1 MNRQRLGG
9 AAQVFLGAAL
19 PFLLL
24 PARLWAQAQVQ
35 LFIDQSFVV
44 KDSGAYC
51 YYDATQKHF
60 FCMDGSAGN
69 CRDAVGA
76 SIDCTNVNEG
86 TGTGL
91 QPQNGNI
98 SNDPR
103 IEFDQRTVAETNA
116 LCRSNVPYGDD
127 DPTDGTGLGN
137 NTCNADV
144 FLCAGIGY
152 NNPGSDEVALDMVEF
167 EVIKYQDGANP
178 LDAGSTPPLRT
189 FFVDAPG
196 VLPADSNS
204 NGAPLKPYCVLWDGG
219 YYIQG
224 ELGKTNGQYG
234 FRVTAQTNQTGSSG
248 NITITAQRAYP
259 SGATRDVYGD
269 FVLQK
274 PIMVDVTNVHVVRS
288 SPTVVGASGVYAQP
302 YNLTYRLSKDAS
314 MYITISDPAGG
325 RVLRSVLPGVARV
338 GEGTPNGTL
347 LNGDAWNGRAD
358 NGDLLPPGI
367 FLATL
372 QAYAADQ
379 FGGDLS
385 YPTTRQV
392 SIDPLQIT
400 DIRVQPLLG
409 GATSLATLSYVLTEP
424 ATVYIDIYPPNTQ
437 FCGNLNNVNDP
448 VNVERAAPVYAGGSI
463 IAYGPKDFKAM
474 IGNCNPGSE
483 APLVR
488 HIEEFKVG
496 RSSVLNFWDGRDL
509 NGNALCQD
517 GDYVFVIY
525 ASLPSQNGSAFM
537 GAGTDRRIWTTKAQ
551 TGFIPVI
558 RGFVG
563 LSQVA
568 PSPTVI
574 GSSPAI
580 SGLNP
585 FVFRYSLGR
594 DAITSMKIFDY
605 TGTRLVKTLAD
616 NVVRPGLFANQ
627 EIWSDAVDNTGR
639 WVTSGTY
646 LAQLTA
652 ADPMCPM
659 KVSTVSA
666 SFPVDLFRITDV
678 LTTPLMSGT
687 SDTITLN
694 YQLSQSM
701 NVVWNIY
708 PPGTVILNSTST
720 WPPCGMSWTAC
731 ANTVNAQGN
740 AVGPMISFHGTRPGR
755 MRITEYWDGRD
766 ANGLLV
772 PDGSYVYTLVAQ
784 STTTPQYYAADRI
797 FGTLT
802 VSRGAII
809 FTTFNVQ
816 PTVPEL
822 FNSSATITLHPFSI
836 NYALTRQSS
845 VTVQVLNN
853 NLPNQVIRTIFAG
866 AVRDGGLLLEDVWDG
881 RDDRGN
887 FPLPGFYLVRAVAQ
901 DVASQLSSPSTAQMT
916 ISYDPLR
923 IYDVAIA
930 PLVTQGEGARILY
943 QVSETMKVAV
953 KIYRPGTVFDGNGNP
968 TPPESVSLVKRIV
981 GVRPAR
987 TQITEVWDGLDL
999 RRGGTPD
1006 GNYKFTI
1013 VASTDMNAIDSKTG
1027 NVVNAQALAEDR
1039 PLDDVAVVRNLSEDP
1054 QGEFERFS
1062 YVYPNP
1068 VDGDEAFIVIFTP
1081 FQARAKLKLYTLSG
1095 EQVLDQDFGEQA
1107 ANDYV
1112 DGGSTNAGVKC
1123 FRWTRTNAAGRRVAR
1138 GVYYALIR
1146 LESTD
1151 GSRNVLQ
1158 KVKKFLV
1165 R

>member
-1 MNRQRLGG
+1 MG
-9 AAQVFLGAAL
+9 AARAFCGAAS
-19 PFLLL
+19 LLL
-24 PARLWAQAQVQ
+24 GLSSRLFAQGQVQ
-35 LFIDQSFVV
+35 LFIDQSFVA

-51 YYDATQKHF
+51 YYNAAQKHF
-60 FCMDGSAGN
+60 FCLDGTNN
-69 CRDAVGA
+69 CSGGAYCQDIDALDA
-76 SIDCTNVNEG
+76 SG
-86 TGTGL
+86 M
-91 QPQNGNI
+91 QPQYGNI

-103 IEFDQRTVAETNA
+103 IEFDQRTVAETSA
-116 LCRSNVPYGDD
+116 LCRSNVPPGDD
-127 DPTDGTGLGN
+127 DVATGTGLGN

-144 FLCAGIGY
+144 FICAGIGY
-152 NNPGSDEVALDMVEF
+152 NNPGSDAVALDMVSF
-167 EVIKYQDGANP
+167 EIFKFQDGANP

-189 FFVDAPG
+189 FFVDSPG
-196 VLPADSNS
+196 VLDGASNS
-204 NGAPLKPYCVLWDGG
+204 TVDGDKGPYCILWDGA
-219 YYIQG
+219 YPIQG

-259 SGATRDVYGD
+259 SGATMNVDGE

-274 PIMVDVTNVHVVRS
+274 PILVDVTNVHVVRS
-288 SPTVVGASGVYAQP
+288 SPTVVGAAGVYAQP

-314 MYITISDPAGG
+314 MYITITDPGTGG
-325 RVLRSVLPGVARV
+325 VLRTVLPGVARV

-347 LNGDAWNGRAD
+347 LNGDAWNGRGD
-358 NGDLLPPGI
+358 NGALLPPGV

-385 YPTTRQV
+385 YPTTRQI
-392 SIDPLQIT
+392 SLDPLQIT

-448 VNVERAAPVYAGGSI
+448 INSDIAIPGLPPKNFRPYVGACPAQGGTT
-463 IAYGPKDFKAM
+463 P
-474 IGNCNPGSE
+474 

-488 HIEEFKVG
+488 HIEEFKIS
-496 RSSVLNFWDGRDL
+496 RSSVLNYWDGRDSE
-509 NGNALCQD
+509 GNALCQD
-517 GDYVFVIY
+517 GDYVFAIY
-525 ASLPSQNGSAFM
+525 ASLPSMNGSVFNGNA
-537 GAGTDRRIWTTKAQ
+537 ADRRIWTTKAQ

-585 FVFRYSLGR
+585 FIFRYSLGR
-594 DAITSMKIFDY
+594 DAITSMKIFDH
-605 TGTRLVKTLAD
+605 TGTRLVRTLAD

-627 EIWSDAVDNTGR
+627 EIWSDPVDNTGR

-646 LAQLTA
+646 IAQLTA
-652 ADPMCPM
+652 GDPLCPM
-659 KVSTVSA
+659 RVSTVSA

-678 LTTPLMSGT
+678 QTTPLMSGA
-687 SDTITLN
+687 SDTVTLN

-720 WPPCGMSWTAC
+720 WPPCGMTMTSC
-731 ANTVNAQGN
+731 ANTVSAQG
-740 AVGPMISFHGTRPGR
+740 APVGPMISFHGTRPGR

-772 PDGSYVYTLVAQ
+772 PDGSYVFTLVAQ
-784 STTTPQYYAADRI
+784 STTTPQYYATDRI

-809 FTTFNVQ
+809 FTTFSVQ
-816 PTVPEL
+816 PTIPEL
-822 FNSSATITLHPFSI
+822 YNSSATITLHPFSI
-836 NYALTRQSS
+836 HYALTRQSS
-845 VTVQVLNN
+845 VTIQILNN
-853 NLPNQVIRTIFAG
+853 NLPNQVIRTLFAG

-887 FPLPGFYLVRAVAQ
+887 FPPSGFYLVRAVAQ
-901 DVASQLSSPSTAQMT
+901 DVASLLTSPSTAQMT

-930 PLVTQGEGARILY
+930 PLVSSAEGARILY

-968 TPPESVSLVKRIV
+968 TPPEPVSLVKRIV

-987 TQITEVWDGLDL
+987 TQIEEVWDGLDL
-999 RRGGTPD
+999 RQSGSID

-1013 VASTDMNAIDSKTG
+1013 VASTDMSAIDTKTG
-1027 NVVNAQALAEDR
+1027 NVLNAQALAVDR
-1039 PLDDVAVVRNLSEDP
+1039 PLDDIAVVRNLSEDP
-1054 QGEFERFS
+1054 QGEFERFT

-1068 VDGDEAFIVIFTP
+1068 VDGDTAHLVIYTP
-1081 FQARAKLKLYTLSG
+1081 FQANAKLKLFTMSG
-1095 EQVLDQDFGEQA
+1095 DLVLDKDFGEQA
-1107 ANDYV
+1107 ANTYV
-1112 DGGSTNAGVKC
+1112 DGGSTHNGVSC
-1123 FRWTRTNAAGRRVAR
+1123 FTWNRSNSAGRRVAR

-1146 LESTD
+1146 LEATD
-1151 GSRNVLQ
+1151 GSRNILQ

>member
-1 MNRQRLGG
+1 MNRHRLRKG
-9 AAQVFLGAAL
+9 AARAFFGAAL
-19 PFLLL
+19 AFLLL
-24 PARLWAQAQVQ
+24 PSRLCAQAQVQ

-44 KDSGAYC
+44 KDSGRYC
-51 YYDATQKHF
+51 YYDAVQKHF
-60 FCMDGSAGN
+60 FCMDGAARCNDGTG
-69 CRDAVGA
+69 VGC
-76 SIDCTNVNEG
+76 DLTNTCPCTDVNEV

-91 QPQNGNI
+91 MPQYGNI

-103 IEFDQRTVAETNA
+103 IEFDQRSVAETSA
-116 LCRSNVPYGDD
+116 LCRSNVPPGDD
-127 DPTDGTGLGN
+127 DAAVGTGLGN

-144 FLCAGIGY
+144 FVCAGIGY

-167 EVIKYQDGANP
+167 EIIKYQDGANP

-196 VLPADSNS
+196 VLPAESNS
-204 NGAPLKPYCVLWDGG
+204 NSDPINPYCVLWDGA

-259 SGATRDVYGD
+259 SGATRDVNGE

-274 PIMVDVTNVHVVRS
+274 PILVDVTNVHVVRS
-288 SPTVVGASGVYAQP
+288 SPTIVGSAGVYAQP

-314 MYITISDPAGG
+314 MYITINDPSTQGI
-325 RVLRSVLPGVARV
+325 VRSVLPGVARV

-358 NGDLLPPGI
+358 NGDLVPPGV

-385 YPTTRQV
+385 YPTTRQI
-392 SIDPLQIT
+392 SLDPLQIT

-437 FCGNLNNVNDP
+437 FCGNLNYVPANADLGV
-448 VNVERAAPVYAGGSI
+448 AGAPPKNFIPYVGACPAQGGTT
-463 IAYGPKDFKAM
+463 P
-474 IGNCNPGSE
+474 

-488 HIEEFKVG
+488 HIEELKVQ
-496 RSSVLNFWDGRDL
+496 RSSVLNFWDGRDS

-525 ASLPSQNGSAFM
+525 AALPSMNGSVFNGNPA
-537 GAGTDRRIWTTKAQ
+537 DRRIWTTKAQ

-585 FVFRYSLGR
+585 FIFRYSLGR

-605 TGTRLVKTLAD
+605 TGTRLVKTLAE

-627 EIWSDAVDNTGR
+627 EIWGDPVDNTGR

-646 LAQLTA
+646 IAQLTA
-652 ADPMCPM
+652 ADPLCPM

-678 LTTPLMSGT
+678 QTTPLMAGT
-687 SDTITLN
+687 SDTVTLN

-720 WPPCGMSWTAC
+720 WPPCGMSMTSC
-731 ANTVNAQGN
+731 PNTVNSQGS
-740 AVGPMISFHGTRPGR
+740 AVGPLISFHGTRPGR

-766 ANGLLV
+766 SNGLMV
-772 PDGSYVYTLVAQ
+772 GDGSYVFTLVAQ
-784 STTTPQYYAADRI
+784 SSTTPQYYATDRV

-816 PTVPEL
+816 PTVPDL
-822 FNSSATITLHPFSI
+822 YNSSATITLHPYSI

-845 VTVQVLNN
+845 VTIQVLNN

-887 FPLPGFYLVRAVAQ
+887 FPPSGFYLVRAVAQ

-930 PLVTQGEGARILY
+930 PMVSLSEGGRILY
-943 QVSETMKVAV
+943 QVSETMKVSV

-968 TPPESVSLVKRIV
+968 SPPEAVSLVKRIV

-999 RRGGTPD
+999 RLAGVPD

-1013 VASTDMNAIDSKTG
+1013 VASTDMNAIETRTG
-1027 NVVNAQALAEDR
+1027 NVINYLALAEDR
-1039 PLDDVAVVRNLSEDP
+1039 PLDDIAVVRNLSENP
-1054 QGEFERFS
+1054 EGEFEKYS

-1068 VDGDEAFIVIFTP
+1068 VAGDTANIVIFSP
-1081 FQARAKLKLYTLSG
+1081 FQARARLKIYTLSG
-1095 EQVLDQDFGEQA
+1095 DLVLDKDFGEQT
-1107 ANDYV
+1107 ANEYV
-1112 DGGSTNAGVKC
+1112 DGGSAAGGVKC
-1123 FRWTRTNAAGRRVAR
+1123 FAWNRTNSAGRRVAR

-1146 LESTD
+1146 LESSD

-1158 KVKKFLV
+1158 SVKKFLIQ
-1165 R
+1165 

>member
-1 MNRQRLGG
+1 MDRHRRSRG
-9 AAQVFLGAAL
+9 AARAFCGAASI
-19 PFLLL
+19 LLGL
-24 PARLWAQAQVQ
+24 SAPLFAQGQVQ
-35 LFIDQSFVV
+35 LFIDQSFVA
-44 KDSGAYC
+44 KDSGNYC
-51 YYDATQKHF
+51 YYNAAQKHF
-60 FCMDGSAGN
+60 FCMDGTNNCAGGAY
-69 CRDAVGA
+69 CQDIDALDG
-76 SIDCTNVNEG
+76 SG
-86 TGTGL
+86 M
-91 QPQNGNI
+91 QPQYGNI

-103 IEFDQRTVAETNA
+103 IEFDQRNVAETSA
-116 LCRSNVPYGDD
+116 LCRSNVPPGDD
-127 DPTDGTGLGN
+127 DVATGTGLGN

-144 FLCAGIGY
+144 FICAGIGY
-152 NNPGSDEVALDMVEF
+152 NNPGSDAVALDMVSF
-167 EVIKYQDGANP
+167 EIFKFQDGANP

-189 FFVDAPG
+189 FFVDSPG
-196 VLPADSNS
+196 VLDGASNS
-204 NGAPLKPYCVLWDGG
+204 TVDGDKGPYCILWDGS
-219 YYIQG
+219 YPIQG

-259 SGATRDVYGD
+259 SGATMDVD
-269 FVLQK
+269 AEFVLQK
-274 PIMVDVTNVHVVRS
+274 PILVDVTNVHVVRS
-288 SPTVVGASGVYAQP
+288 SPTVVGAAGVYAQP

-314 MYITISDPAGG
+314 MYITITDPNTQG
-325 RVLRSVLPGVARV
+325 VLRTVLPGVARV

-358 NGDLLPPGI
+358 NGDLVPPGV

-437 FCGNLNNVNDP
+437 FCGNLNYVPANADIAVP
-448 VNVERAAPVYAGGSI
+448 GGP
-463 IAYGPKDFKAM
+463 PKNFLPYVGACPAQ
-474 IGNCNPGSE
+474 GGTTP

-488 HIEEFKVG
+488 HIEELKIG
-496 RSSVLNFWDGRDL
+496 RNSVLNFWDGRDS

-525 ASLPSQNGSAFM
+525 AALPSMNGSVFNGNA
-537 GAGTDRRIWTTKAQ
+537 ADRRIWTTKAQ
-551 TGFIPVI
+551 TGFLPVI

-563 LSQVA
+563 MSQVA

-585 FVFRYSLGR
+585 FIFRYSLGR
-594 DAITSMKIFDY
+594 DAIAGLKIFDH
-605 TGTRLVKTLAD
+605 TGTNLVRTLAD

-627 EIWSDAVDNTGR
+627 EVWSDPVDNTGR

-646 LAQLTA
+646 IVQLTA
-652 ADPMCPM
+652 ADPLCPM

-678 LTTPLMSGT
+678 QTTPLMSGA
-687 SDTITLN
+687 SDTVTLN

-701 NVVWNIY
+701 NMIWNIY

-720 WPPCGMSWTAC
+720 WPPCGMTMTSC
-731 ANTVNAQGN
+731 ANTVSAQGTP
-740 AVGPMISFHGTRPGR
+740 VGPMISFHGTRPGR

-766 ANGLLV
+766 SNGLLV
-772 PDGSYVYTLVAQ
+772 PDGSYVFTLVGQ
-784 STTTPQYYAADRI
+784 STTTPQYYAVDRI

-809 FTTFNVQ
+809 FTTFSVQ
-816 PTVPEL
+816 PTIPEL
-822 FNSSATITLHPFSI
+822 YNSSATITLHPFNI

-845 VTVQVLNN
+845 VTIQVLNN

-887 FPLPGFYLVRAVAQ
+887 FPPSGFYLVRAVAQ
-901 DVASQLSSPSTAQMT
+901 DVASLLTSPSTAQMT

-930 PLVTQGEGARILY
+930 PLVSSAEGARILY
-943 QVSETMKVAV
+943 QVSETMKVSV

-968 TPPESVSLVKRIV
+968 TPPEAVSLVKRIV

-987 TQITEVWDGLDL
+987 TQIEEVWDGLDL
-999 RRGGTPD
+999 RQGGAID

-1027 NVVNAQALAEDR
+1027 NVLNAQALAVDR
-1039 PLDDVAVVRNLSEDP
+1039 PLDDIAVVRNFSEDP
-1054 QGEFERFS
+1054 QGEFERFT

-1068 VDGDEAFIVIFTP
+1068 VDGDVAYITIFTP
-1081 FQARAKLKLYTLSG
+1081 FQANAKLKLFTMGGDL
-1095 EQVLDQDFGEQA
+1095 VLDKDFGEQV
-1107 ANDYV
+1107 ANAYV
-1112 DGGSTNAGVKC
+1112 DGGSTHNGVSC
-1123 FRWTRTNAAGRRVAR
+1123 FAWNRSNSAGRRVAR

-1151 GSRNVLQ
+1151 GSRNILQ